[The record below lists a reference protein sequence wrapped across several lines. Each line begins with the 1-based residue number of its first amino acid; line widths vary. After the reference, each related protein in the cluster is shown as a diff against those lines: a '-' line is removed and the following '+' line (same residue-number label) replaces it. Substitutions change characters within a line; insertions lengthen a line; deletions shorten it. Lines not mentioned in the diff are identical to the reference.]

1 MACDTIVFVSF
12 TNYSVGDDINEFFGV
27 LTSVFIFLVELI
39 AERIIKI
46 KCELDIPTHSWIALL
61 CVPTISALMI
71 FILVF
76 FFLDV
81 SLKPLVTLLVYGI
94 LLNNIVVFY
103 LYNSVIKFYKIHF
116 DNDVL
121 KKQVYSYANQL
132 KLIKDSQD
140 KYNSLKHD
148 LKHHVRILKD
158 MVSKQQDSDSIIQ
171 EYLYNMEKNYQI
183 EKSYVNSGNAEID
196 SILNYMLQKAHELLN
211 AVNVKVKI
219 PSDVKYNIFD
229 LNVILGNLLENAIF
243 AAEKSKEKWIDIL
256 IYVDKGVF
264 HATIKN
270 TYNGEVSYNNGKF
283 ITTKSNSIEHG
294 IGLENVNKIVG
305 KYNGAL
311 NIEYTDL
318 IFQVD
323 LMLYLIYNRE

>member
-1 MACDTIVFVSF
+1 M
-12 TNYSVGDDINEFFGV
+12 
-27 LTSVFIFLVELI
+27 
-39 AERIIKI
+39 
-46 KCELDIPTHSWIALL
+46 
-61 CVPTISALMI
+61 
-71 FILVF
+71 
-76 FFLDV
+76 